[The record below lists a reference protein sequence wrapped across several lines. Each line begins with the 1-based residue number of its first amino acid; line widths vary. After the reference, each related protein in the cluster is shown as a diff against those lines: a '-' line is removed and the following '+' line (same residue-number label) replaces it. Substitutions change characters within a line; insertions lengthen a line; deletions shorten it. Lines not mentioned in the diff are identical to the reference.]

1 MRERRHYRR
10 AVTAG
15 DAESAQ
21 RGVHDTA
28 VFIAKETGRPLA
40 ELPDTATVSVITL
53 TELHL
58 GVLMAQGSAVRGRRL
73 RTLTMVQNA
82 FEPLPIDSEVARTF
96 AELVAEA
103 RRHGT
108 RPKIM
113 DTWIAATAVA
123 HDIPVYTQDE
133 GFAEIPKVRV
143 HRV

>member
-1 MRERRHYRR
+1 MP
-10 AVTAG
+10 TA
-15 DAESAQ
+15 AEPAQ
-21 RGVHDTA
+21 RGVLDTS

-40 ELPDTATVSVITL
+40 ELPDAAAVSVVTFA
-53 TELHL
+53 ELHL
-58 GVLMAQGSAVRGRRL
+58 GVLMAQGSAVRARRL
-73 RTLTMVQNA
+73 RTLTMVQNT
-82 FEPLPIDSEVARTF
+82 FEPLPMDPEVARTF

-103 RRHGT
+103 RRYRK

-133 GFAEIPKVRV
+133 DFVEIPKVRV

>member
-1 MRERRHYRR
+1 MP
-10 AVTAG
+10 TA
-15 DAESAQ
+15 AEPAQ
-21 RGVHDTA
+21 RGILDTS

-40 ELPDTATVSVITL
+40 ELPDAAAVSVVTFA
-53 TELHL
+53 ELHL
-58 GVLMAQGSAVRGRRL
+58 GVLMAQGSAVRARRL
-73 RTLTMVQNA
+73 RTLTMVQNT
-82 FEPLPIDSEVARTF
+82 FEPLPIDPEVARTF

-103 RRHGT
+103 RRYRK

-133 GFAEIPKVRV
+133 DFVEIPKVRV

>member
-1 MRERRHYRR
+1 M
-10 AVTAG
+10 TPG
-15 DAESAQ
+15 GAESAQ
-21 RGVHDTA
+21 RGVLDTS

-40 ELPDTATVSVITL
+40 ELPDMAAVSVITL
-53 TELHL
+53 AELHL
-58 GVLMAQGSAVRGRRL
+58 GVLMARGAAVRARRL

-82 FEPLPIDSEVARTF
+82 FEPLPIDLEVARTF

-103 RRHGT
+103 RRHGK

-143 HRV
+143 YRV